1 MVKHCPECGAVI
13 EKKRSL
19 PQHRRL
25 FALMRA
31 AYHQWPERHEFRPE
45 SAEHL
50 RAWLLCKAGW
60 HTAKYVDAEDGAD
73 PKVIAAAIEAAFAV
87 ASSIALVRVHGDRV
101 AVYAPRSQSFADADQ
116 RAFAPIAQ
124 AVEEII
130 EEACGVSSDALLKE
144 KAA

>member
-1 MVKHCPECGAVI
+1 MRSCPDCGSVL

-31 AYHQWPERHEFRPE
+31 AYDQWPERHEFRPE

-60 HTAKYVDAEDGAD
+60 HTAKYVDAEEGAD

-87 ASSIALVRVHGDRV
+87 ASSIAFVRVHGDRV
-101 AVYAPRSQSFADADQ
+101 AVHAPRSQSFTEADQ
-116 RAFAPIAQ
+116 RTFAPIAQ
-124 AVEEII
+124 AVEEIV
-130 EEACGVSSDALLKE
+130 EEACGVPADALLKE
-144 KAA
+144 RAA